1 MLLLTIG
8 GLVVTAQAARTT
20 KALTAAQ
27 ATACIQTAVAE
38 RTGMVTK
45 VEVAEK
51 RGQRLCEVSIVDD
64 SGKKYTLRDRCEHPS
79 VGQDQ
84 VREQDVHRWFSP
96 TMTKTRHPGR

>member
-1 MLLLTIG
+1 MLLLTTG

-38 RTGMVTK
+38 RAGMVTK

-51 RGQRLCEVSIVDD
+51 RGQRLCEVGIVDD
-64 SGKKYTLRDRCEHPS
+64 SGKKYTLEIDANTHQL
-79 VGQDQ
+79 VK
-84 VREQDVHRWFSP
+84 
-96 TMTKTRHPGR
+96 TK

>member
-1 MLLLTIG
+1 MRQLPCTTAWRVGLFAMLLLTTG

-38 RTGMVTK
+38 RAGMVTK

-64 SGKKYTLRDRCEHPS
+64 SGKKYTLEIDANTHQL
-79 VGQDQ
+79 V
-84 VREQDVHRWFSP
+84 
-96 TMTKTRHPGR
+96 KTT